1 MTIQKKSLHAMT
13 LLEIVT
19 VLGIIGIILFIAIPS
34 WLRQREQ
41 SRGIACQENL
51 TKIEHAKELYIF
63 DKNLTGGAPV
73 DMSDLWQTDG
83 KGYLKSKPRC
93 PGGGQYTANP
103 VNVDPTCSFN
113 GQEVFDGI
121 AQHKLPQ

>member
-1 MTIQKKSLHAMT
+1 MTKQRKSLLALT

-19 VLGIIGIILFIAIPS
+19 VLGIIGIIIFIAVPS

-51 TKIEHAKELYIF
+51 TKIDHAKELYIF
-63 DKNLTGGAPV
+63 DKNLKGGDPV
-73 DMSDLWQTDG
+73 DMTDLWRADG
-83 KGYLKSKPRC
+83 KGYLKAKPRC
-93 PGGGQYTANP
+93 PAGGIYTANP

-113 GQEVFDGI
+113 GREVFPGI
-121 AQHKLPQ
+121 AQHKLPE